1 MDGTVAPANIV
12 PGEKIG
18 MKNFKKLFWTA
29 PLALVLAGC
38 AVPPVVNHTPYAEWQ
53 REDLLPQTGTSAS
66 YVYPQRSTYPAADLN
81 IIVQTDEKRNTS
93 GDVRLADTI
102 RQQVEYNRG
111 LTPSLQGVTIE
122 VHDGSV
128 ILQGSV
134 KSELDARVIVD
145 NLRDI
150 TGVTRVIN
158 NLQIDPNTG

>member
-1 MDGTVAPANIV
+1 LYE
-12 PGEKIG
+12 EKKTG
-18 MKNFKKLFWTA
+18 MKIVEKLFWTA
-29 PLALVLAGC
+29 GFALLFAGC

-53 REDLLPQTGTSAS
+53 SEGLLPQTGTSVS
-66 YVYPQRSTYPAADLN
+66 YVYPQRSTYPATDLN

-93 GDVRLADTI
+93 GDLRLANAI
-102 RQQVEYNRG
+102 RQQVEYDRG

-122 VHDGSV
+122 VHDGRV
-128 ILQGSV
+128 ILQGFV

-158 NLQIDPNTG
+158 NLQIDPNMG